1 VTPTTE
7 PQLSSALR
15 ISVMRLSRRMRQ
27 ERSGEAGLT
36 ATQLA
41 TLATLRRHGAL
52 TAGELAAHE
61 KISPPSMTRILSTL
75 SGLGMIERRT
85 HPSDGRQVL
94 VELSPAGQRLLDDD
108 RRRRDEWLGMR
119 LGELTPQEQEQLRVV
134 VPLLDRLAGG

>member
-1 VTPTTE
+1 
-7 PQLSSALR
+7 
-15 ISVMRLSRRMRQ
+15 
-27 ERSGEAGLT
+27 
-36 ATQLA
+36 
-41 TLATLRRHGAL
+41 
-52 TAGELAAHE
+52 
-61 KISPPSMTRILSTL
+61 
-75 SGLGMIERRT
+75 MIERRT